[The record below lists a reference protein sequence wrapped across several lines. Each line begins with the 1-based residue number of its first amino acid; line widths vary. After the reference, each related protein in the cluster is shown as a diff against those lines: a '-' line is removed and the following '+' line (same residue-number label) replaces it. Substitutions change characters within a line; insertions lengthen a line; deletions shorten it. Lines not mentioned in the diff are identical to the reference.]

1 MAFSKIADSYLPG
14 IIDGEKASL
23 VIDKIQTPE
32 SVVLRNR
39 QGSSELGVK
48 FDHDIYYYEVAEF
61 INLIVD
67 HKQQSEVNSWATS
80 LATIEI
86 IDEIRRQMGVVFP
99 ADNQ

>member
-1 MAFSKIADSYLPG
+1 M
-14 IIDGEKASL
+14 
-23 VIDKIQTPE
+23 
-32 SVVLRNR
+32 LRYR
-39 QGSSELGVK
+39 QSSSELGVK

-61 INLIVD
+61 IDLIVD